1 MTTYLENKRAF
12 LKTEKYVKIN
22 LSLLRRRR
30 FQNKI
35 HHSKKTMKQ
44 ALVTIYI
51 FIHLQ
56 ALVVRCQTI
65 RNVTN
70 SDESETNEISVQ
82 DEAVEES
89 SDSLQ
94 REFGR
99 KLTLRKLK
107 DQKATTANE
116 INRKFTQ
123 FVRESPFH
131 RSVTRTFEVVNA
143 PAEFIFNKTLPRGLL
158 GKTLPFKL
166 YRKLGAYFFENI
178 ASDAAVTNCINN
190 FFENS
195 TRFSENDCQFAWPLF
210 FINTIFDLTVIIA
223 LVFTGGFLLSFAFSF
238 ILFP

>member
-1 MTTYLENKRAF
+1 MK
-12 LKTEKYVKIN
+12 EKV
-22 LSLLRRRR
+22 
-30 FQNKI
+30 
-35 HHSKKTMKQ
+35 SKQSSSFPKTMKQ

-56 ALVVRCQTI
+56 ALVVKCQMI

-70 SDESETNEISVQ
+70 SVVFTNEISVQ
-82 DEAVEES
+82 DEAVDEN

-94 REFGR
+94 REFER
-99 KLTLRKLK
+99 KFTLRKLK
-107 DQKATTANE
+107 DQKATAANG
-116 INRKFTQ
+116 INQKFTQ

-143 PAEFIFNKTLPRGLL
+143 PAEFIFNMTLPRGFL
-158 GKTLPFKL
+158 GQTLPYKL
-166 YRKLGAYFFENI
+166 YRKLGKYFFENI
-178 ASDAAVTNCINN
+178 ASDSSVTNCINN

-210 FINTIFDLTVIIA
+210 FMNTIFDVTVIFA
-223 LVFTGGFLLSFAFSF
+223 LIFTGGVLLSFAVTF